1 MEQIKVLIVEDK
13 LLIAEDIAAKL
24 RKHNLDV
31 TGIYDRGEDAL
42 ASLDEH
48 QPDLILMDI
57 NLAGELDGIETA
69 RRIQE
74 KHAIP
79 VIYLS
84 DYADSETV
92 NRAKQTLPANYLSKP
107 FQETDL
113 IRAIEIAFHN
123 ARANRPA
130 AAAVKQSLLPEH
142 VFLRTNNQAF
152 IKLAYDDILFLEA
165 DKVYCDVIT
174 KDKRYKLSISM
185 NHVHEQ
191 LDNPDFVR
199 VHRSNVINVNN
210 ITALE
215 GNVVHMGEHEIQM
228 SKDYKD
234 ALMAQLKFIKLR

>member
-24 RKHNLDV
+24 RKHNFDV
-31 TGIYDRGEDAL
+31 TGIYDRGEDAV
-42 ASLDEH
+42 ASLNESL
-48 QPDLILMDI
+48 PDLILMDI
-57 NLAGELDGIETA
+57 NLAGELDGIETV
-69 RRIQE
+69 RRIRE
-74 KHAIP
+74 KYAIP

-84 DYADSETV
+84 DYTDGDTV

-107 FQETDL
+107 FQEADL
-113 IRAIEIAFHN
+113 VRAIEIAFHN
-123 ARANRPA
+123 ARANRPPA
-130 AAAVKQSLLPEH
+130 AEKQALLPEH
-142 VFLRTNNQAF
+142 VFLRTNNQSF

>member
-1 MEQIKVLIVEDK
+1 MEQIKVLIIEDQ
-13 LLIAEDIAAKL
+13 LLTAEDIASRL
-24 RKHNLDV
+24 RKHNLEVID
-31 TGIYDRGEDAL
+31 IFDNGEEAL
-42 ASLDEH
+42 ASLSGNV
-48 QPDLILMDI
+48 PDLILMDI
-57 NLAGELDGIETA
+57 NLAGEMDGIETA
-69 RRIQE
+69 KRIQE

-79 VIYLS
+79 IIYLS
-84 DYADSETV
+84 DHTDSQTV
-92 NRAKQTLPANYLSKP
+92 NRAKATLPANYLAKP
-107 FQETDL
+107 FLEPDL

-123 ARANRPA
+123 AKATRQQAPA
-130 AAAVKQSLLPEH
+130 QQAVLLPKH

-152 IKLAYDDILFLEA
+152 IKLAYDDILYLEA

-174 KDKRYKLSISM
+174 KEKRYKLSISM

-210 ITALE
+210 ISALE

-234 ALMAQLKFIKLR
+234 ALMARLKFIKLR

>member
-1 MEQIKVLIVEDK
+1 MEQIKVLIVEDQ

-24 RKHNLDV
+24 QKHNFEV
-31 TGIYDRGEDAL
+31 TAICDRGEDAL
-42 ASLDEH
+42 DKLNESL
-48 QPDLILMDI
+48 PDLVLMDI
-57 NLAGELDGIETA
+57 NLAGKIDGIETA

-74 KHAIP
+74 KHTIP
-79 VIYLS
+79 IIYLS
-84 DYADSETV
+84 EHTDSNTAS
-92 NRAKQTLPANYLSKP
+92 RAKQTLPASYLSKP
-107 FQETDL
+107 FKEVDL
-113 IRAIEIAFHN
+113 INAIEIAFHN
-123 ARANRPA
+123 ARAGRQPA
-130 AAAVKQSLLPEH
+130 SARISLLPEH